1 MDKIRK
7 KKIKTKVLKI
17 VKICLIIF
25 LILSIYSL
33 GRARGIIDGVYLSG
47 GKYNFTICDF
57 LDKERD
63 VDGFCILTEKES
75 KYRWYK
81 DCGYEKFKINGD
93 KKVPFLI
100 SKVED
105 IREILYYPITGC

>member
-1 MDKIRK
+1 MGKIK
-7 KKIKTKVLKI
+7 KKEIKKRILKI
-17 VKICLIIF
+17 GKICLIIF
-25 LILSIYSL
+25 LILSIYSI
-33 GRARGIIDGVYLSG
+33 GRARGIIDGAYIAG
-47 GKYNFTICDF
+47 EKYNFTICDF
-57 LDKERD
+57 LNKERD

-100 SKVED
+100 NKIED
-105 IREILYYPITGC
+105 IKEIFFYPVVGC